1 LNAGNY
7 CTRGNKRLKT
17 NTNLPFSYTGLAA
30 DEQQSKVQRMACLRI
45 KLLLDLYQVKIAI
58 MGAGSANIIFKN
70 ANIRT
75 VF

>member
-1 LNAGNY
+1 
-7 CTRGNKRLKT
+7 
-17 NTNLPFSYTGLAA
+17 
-30 DEQQSKVQRMACLRI
+30 MACLRI